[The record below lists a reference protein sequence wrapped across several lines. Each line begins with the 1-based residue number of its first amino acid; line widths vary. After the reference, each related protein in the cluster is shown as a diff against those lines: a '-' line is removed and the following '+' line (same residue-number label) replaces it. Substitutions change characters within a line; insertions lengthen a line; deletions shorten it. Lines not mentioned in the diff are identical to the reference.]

1 MEMEAAEKEC
11 NAISMVLF
19 SVLGVRAL
27 GAPSLPEV
35 ARPKYFLMW
44 TDYINNHKNSKLL
57 NFHVVG
63 GDTIP
68 DFSAAD
74 DGEREREAS
83 LMTLPIPMSSGVH

>member
-1 MEMEAAEKEC
+1 MEMEAAEMDLHEEC

-19 SVLGVRAL
+19 SVLGVRGLA
-27 GAPSLPEV
+27 APALPEV
-35 ARPKYFLMW
+35 ARPKYFFMW

-68 DFSAAD
+68 DF
-74 DGEREREAS
+74 
-83 LMTLPIPMSSGVH
+83 